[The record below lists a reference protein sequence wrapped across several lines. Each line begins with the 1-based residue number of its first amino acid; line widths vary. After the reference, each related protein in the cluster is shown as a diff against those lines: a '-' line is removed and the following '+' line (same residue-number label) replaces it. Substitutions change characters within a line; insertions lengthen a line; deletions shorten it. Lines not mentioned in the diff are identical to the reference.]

1 MSASLINNL
10 RQLSSGGES
19 GFSVGLPGGP
29 TLFCEKIVRR
39 VPGKRLVCQGVWGQ
53 QAVYAK
59 LFIGSDAARYFE
71 RDKCGVERLFKA
83 GIASPAIL
91 FSGLAEDGKT
101 HIIIFAAIESAHN
114 AEDIWRELD
123 SPQRLNL
130 AHKLVQTVAL
140 HHQAGLLQTDLY
152 LKNFLVQP
160 VLNQEDLIYTL
171 DGDGIRSIS
180 PWFKKRQKLRN
191 LATLFSKM
199 DVLDD
204 GWITA
209 LYAQYCLQLGITH
222 SPVDVAEVLDLT
234 QKIRHQVATGY
245 ADKKV
250 FRNCTDVKVMRSFKC
265 FQAVAADFCV
275 ESQALTSLDS
285 FLAEAKLNLK
295 NGNTCTVG
303 KVMLAGQSVIIKRY
317 NIKNF
322 WHGLNRAFR
331 VSRAAKSWANAY
343 RLIISNIATA
353 KPLALVEMRFGC
365 FRRRAYYL
373 SEYIDAPDV
382 MQFFAQST
390 KLEDRQ
396 TVARN
401 LATLFYKLYLL
412 KFSHGDCKA
421 SNIKIVNLAPVLID
435 LDGMQT
441 HFGGVVG
448 DWWFERKHIKD
459 LKRLMK
465 NWANDAEVTHLLKQA
480 FVQEYTA
487 QHPGEDDRILI
498 RAGVV

>member
-1 MSASLINNL
+1 MSASLIKNL

-19 GFSVGLPGGP
+19 GFSVGLPGSP

-39 VPGKRLVCQGVWGQ
+39 VPGKRLVCQGVWDQ

-83 GIASPAIL
+83 GLASPAIL

-101 HIIIFAAIESAHN
+101 HIIIFVAIDSARN

-123 SPQRLNL
+123 VPQRLNL
-130 AHKLVQTVAL
+130 AHKLVQTVGY

-160 VLNQEDLIYTL
+160 ALNPADLIYTL

-180 PWFKKRQKLRN
+180 PWFKKCQKLRN

-209 LYAQYCLQLGITH
+209 LYAHYCLQLGMDCLAIDEAKVRH
-222 SPVDVAEVLDLT
+222 LT

-245 ADKKV
+245 ANKKV
-250 FRNCTDVKVMRSFKC
+250 FRNCTDVKVTRSFKR
-265 FQAVAADFCV
+265 FQAVATDFCV
-275 ESQALTSLDS
+275 DSQALTSLDS

-303 KVMLAGQSVIIKRY
+303 KVTLAGQSVIIKRY

-448 DWWFERKHIKD
+448 HWWFERKHIKD
-459 LKRLMK
+459 LKRIMK

-498 RAGVV
+498 RAGMA

>member
-1 MSASLINNL
+1 MFIFCAKNSVSHLLQILLKNAPPIKVETVVRTVP
-10 RQLSSGGES
+10 RQRE
-19 GFSVGLPGGP
+19 V
-29 TLFCEKIVRR
+29 IR
-39 VPGKRLVCQGVWGQ
+39 GVWNNQ
-53 QAVYAK
+53 LVYAK
-59 LFIGSDAARYFE
+59 RFIGSRAQKHFVRDLAGVKALVAANIATPPL
-71 RDKCGVERLFKA
+71 LFQGEA
-83 GIASPAIL
+83 QDGTGLVAI
-91 FSGLAEDGKT
+91 FG
-101 HIIIFAAIESAHN
+101 AIENAPN
-114 AEDIWRELD
+114 AEEIWASLSEHTRFSLMH
-123 SPQRLNL
+123 R
-130 AHKLVQTVAL
+130 LVQTVAL

-180 PWFKKRQKLRN
+180 PWFKRRQKLRN

-222 SPVDVAEVLDLT
+222 SPADVAEVWDLT

-250 FRNCTDVKVMRSFKC
+250 FRNCTDVKVTRSFNC

-275 ESQALTSLDS
+275 ESQALTSLDV
-285 FLAEAKLNLK
+285 FLAETKLNIK

-303 KVMLAGQSVIIKRY
+303 KVALAGQSVIIKRY

-353 KPLALVEMRFGC
+353 KPLALVETRFGF

-396 TVARN
+396 AVVRN

-412 KFSHGDCKA
+412 KLSHGDCKA
-421 SNIKIVNLAPVLID
+421 SNIKIVNLAPILID
-435 LDGMQT
+435 LDGMQAN
-441 HFGGVVG
+441 FGSVVG
-448 DWWFERKHIKD
+448 HWWFERKHIKD

-465 NWANDAEVTHLLKQA
+465 NWANDAEVTHLLKSA
-480 FVQEYTA
+480 FMQEYAA
-487 QHPGEDDRILI
+487 QHPGEDDCILI